1 MAMKTNFGQLPQGDS
16 IEKDSS
22 RTVTFSPKQSKVKG
36 PQVTEVYPPI
46 RFNSRTSMWGGIAS
60 NLIVG
65 RESSAFKD
73 ELLQSHELFK
83 GTFMKQNKRSFVKDD
98 RDTNRKP
105 WTWIVEQYENEQQ
118 EKRFAERH
126 VWATASPAKSDQ
138 SGSKLDHTVSRFEP
152 EAINLQKSLQI
163 PTGKDGS
170 TDTVYLISTQAGE
183 DHDRVDALRTPSGML
198 RPRRSISITDSDIT
212 PIRPRMIGTPR
223 IVKEKPAVVRWSSRR
238 TSFAG

>member
-1 MAMKTNFGQLPQGDS
+1 MAMKTNFGQLLQGDS
-16 IEKDSS
+16 IEKGSS

-36 PQVTEVYPPI
+36 VQVKEVYPPI

-83 GTFMKQNKRSFVKDD
+83 GTFMRQNKRSFIKDD

-118 EKRFAERH
+118 EKRYAERH
-126 VWATASPAKSDQ
+126 AWATASPAKSDQ

-152 EAINLQKSLQI
+152 EAIKPLPRPDPANS
-163 PTGKDGS
+163 S
-170 TDTVYLISTQAGE
+170 LISHTE
-183 DHDRVDALRTPSGML
+183 YLPYRTW
-198 RPRRSISITDSDIT
+198 RSACRESVPCWPATT
-212 PIRPRMIGTPR
+212 PETR
-223 IVKEKPAVVRWSSRR
+223 
-238 TSFAG
+238 